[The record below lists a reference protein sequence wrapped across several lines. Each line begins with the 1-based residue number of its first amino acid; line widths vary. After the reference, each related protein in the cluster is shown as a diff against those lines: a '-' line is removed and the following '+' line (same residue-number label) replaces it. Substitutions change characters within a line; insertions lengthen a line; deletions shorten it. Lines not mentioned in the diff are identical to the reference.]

1 MLTKPGAGIWRTG
14 GAFGSPIH
22 TLFRARTADTQ
33 SHPASGMPTDTAGKP
48 PPWRSRSETDEAS
61 WGTAV
66 GPPSYTT
73 YWGLLKQPDNQKFS
87 RCLPQRNPPPDLACL
102 IGTSLTD
109 AGLCEIIRLRRREA
123 QHEIPNRN
131 MGGCWLSRCEW
142 LVGLFPHC
150 KQGPSNI
157 TAGVHSCSA
166 NLSHR
171 DCRLASPGEY
181 LFGSRGKHRHIRPGG
196 STLGNPAAATN
207 HSS

>member
-73 YWGLLKQPDNQKFS
+73 YWGLLKQPDNQKPASVGSGSS
-87 RCLPQRNPPPDLACL
+87 RSDCVPTWCDPDDRGGIPCAPVDDSCLPSAAAYCPGRGTRRGARLLWKASTLAESICQQS
-102 IGTSLTD
+102 IHSSHPQP
-109 AGLCEIIRLRRREA
+109 RKQLRRPPW
-123 QHEIPNRN
+123 HNV
-131 MGGCWLSRCEW
+131 LSS
-142 LVGLFPHC
+142 
-150 KQGPSNI
+150 PSRSQLLRQPRSTLRLKCG
-157 TAGVHSCSA
+157 TAGS
-166 NLSHR
+166 L
-171 DCRLASPGEY
+171 LW
-181 LFGSRGKHRHIRPGG
+181 L
-196 STLGNPAAATN
+196 
-207 HSS
+207 